1 MHDQLLRYLLSAL
14 QMHDQHLRCLLSAL
28 QMHDQHLLV
37 ENEEEEKNHPLG
49 SGFKGMRAIFSTSNE
64 A

>member
-1 MHDQLLRYLLSAL
+1 
-14 QMHDQHLRCLLSAL
+14 MHDQHLRCLLSAL

-49 SGFKGMRAIFSTSNE
+49 SGFKGIRAIFSTSNE